1 VALRSALAVLVLAC
15 LCASACGGDGDSA
28 SPEQV
33 VRDFVKATNDRD
45 SKRLCED
52 ILTPKFIAEAT
63 GAKEGD
69 TDQCKQQ
76 LKAVTGL
83 QLSLKSLG
91 KGKVDGDKA
100 RVAAVLQVQGQRQKR
115 VFQLERHDGDWKLAG
130 GSGS

>member
-1 VALRSALAVLVLAC
+1 VFRRSVLAVLVLAC
-15 LCASACGGDGDSA
+15 LCASACGGGDSA

-76 LKAVTGL
+76 LNAVTGL
-83 QLSLKSLG
+83 QLSLKSVG
-91 KGKVDGDKA
+91 KAKVDGDKA
-100 RVAAVLQVQGQRQKR
+100 RVDAVLRVQGQRQKR

-130 GSGS
+130 GSGG

>member
-1 VALRSALAVLVLAC
+1 MLRRSAPAVLVLAC
-15 LCASACGGDGDSA
+15 LGAVGCGGGDSA
-28 SPEQV
+28 GPEQV

-45 SKRLCED
+45 STRLCED

-76 LKAVTGL
+76 LNAVTGL
-83 QLSLKSLG
+83 QLALKSVG

-100 RVAAVLQVQGQRQKR
+100 VVPAVLRVQGQRQKR

-130 GSGS
+130 GSGG